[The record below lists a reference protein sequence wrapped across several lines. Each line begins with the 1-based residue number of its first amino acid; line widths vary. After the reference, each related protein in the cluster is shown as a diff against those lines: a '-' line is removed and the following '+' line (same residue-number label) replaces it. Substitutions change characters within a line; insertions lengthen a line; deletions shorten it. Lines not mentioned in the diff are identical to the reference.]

1 MAVLIDFIG
10 QNIEL
15 FTLGMILLAFVLL
28 ILVIILLIKQ
38 KKLAR
43 KYDTFMRGSDA
54 ESLEESFFE
63 AYETINSLQAEI
75 KADKEAISEIK
86 KVMGKTFQRMAVVR
100 YNAFPG
106 MGGNSS
112 SAVALLTQNLDG
124 MVLNIVHG
132 RDGSYF
138 YVKTVHNAEPDVLL
152 GKEEKEA
159 LDEALKEKPIKW

>member
-1 MAVLIDFIG
+1 MDVITRIIG

-15 FTLGMILLAFVLL
+15 FTFGMTLLVFVLL
-28 ILVIILLIKQ
+28 VLVIVLLVKQ

-43 KYDTFMRGSDA
+43 KYDIFMRGKDA
-54 ESLEESFFE
+54 ESLEDSFFE
-63 AYETINSLQAEI
+63 AYEAIKALQAENKI
-75 KADKEAISEIK
+75 NKEDISELK
-86 KVMGKTFQRMAVVR
+86 SVMGKTFQRMSVVR

-112 SAVALLTQNLDG
+112 SAIALLTQNLDG
-124 MVLNIVHG
+124 MVFNIVHS
-132 RDGSYF
+132 RDSCYF

-159 LDEALKEKPIKW
+159 LDEALKEKPIKL